1 MNPASTATVAA
12 AAPAGGR
19 GLRAEWSLL
28 PRETRDTLFQ
38 LGVIGWTVV
47 PHLSHLPV
55 WCGLMTALVLL
66 WRAHL
71 AQRNLPLPGR
81 WPVIGLLVITTLLTL
96 WTQRTLFGKEA
107 GVMLLVVLMALKT
120 LELRARRDALVVFFL
135 GFFLVLTHCL
145 YSQSLLTALW
155 MLVSACGLMTAQVLA
170 NMPVGRPTLKRAGGI
185 ALRSALLGLPLMLLL
200 FVLFPRIGPLWGL
213 PQDALGRTGLSGTMR
228 MGGVAEIA
236 NDDSIAF
243 RVRFEGPAP
252 PDHQL
257 YFRGPV
263 LSRFDG
269 LEWRQSAM
277 VRRGLP
283 MEPAELHTTGEP
295 IAYELFIEPLRLP
308 LLPLLEATPDRP
320 ADAPRAAGWQFT
332 PTSDLQWQADR
343 LIAERLRVQA
353 RAWPQH
359 ALQAV
364 PDLPDHA
371 AQVALPLAANP
382 RSVAWAQALR
392 TRPELVDADA
402 SALAMALLAH
412 IRNQGFSYTLAP
424 GEYGRDA
431 VDEFWFDRKEG
442 FCEHFAVSFVVM
454 MRAMGVPAR
463 VVTGYQ
469 GAEPADADGWMVVRQ
484 SNAHAWAEFW
494 QAGAGWR
501 RIDPTAAVAP
511 WRVNNSRPLAPRPG
525 FMAGALGNVSP
536 ALAEQLR
543 RAWELVDNRWNR
555 WVMSYSRSRQFDLLQ
570 ALGIQA
576 PSWED
581 LALVLIGVLSTLAL
595 AGAGWAWWDR
605 HRQDPWL
612 RLHTAVCEALRGLG
626 LQARP
631 HDPPRTLAALLRERY
646 GEPAQA
652 AASALEALDQLRYGP
667 ANRRLPAP
675 GWLRHFQRDVARL
688 RRAGALVAQP
698 G

>member
-1 MNPASTATVAA
+1 MSRPASASA
-12 AAPAGGR
+12 AAPAAGR

-47 PHLSHLPV
+47 PHLTHLPV
-55 WCGLMTALVLL
+55 WCGLMTALVLM

-81 WPVIGLLVITTLLTL
+81 WPVIGLLVATTLLTL

-155 MLVSACGLMTAQVLA
+155 MMVSAWGLMTAQVLA

-185 ALRSALLGLPLMLLL
+185 ALRSALLGLPLMVVL
-200 FVLFPRIGPLWGL
+200 FLLFPRIGPLWGL
-213 PQDALGRTGLSGTMR
+213 PQDALGKTGLSGTMR

-243 RVRFEGPAP
+243 RVRFEGQQAP

-269 LEWRQSAM
+269 FEWRQSSA
-277 VRRGLP
+277 VRRGP
-283 MEPAELHTTGEP
+283 PARAMDLRTTGESLG
-295 IAYELFIEPLRLP
+295 YELLVEPLRLP

-320 ADAPRAAGWQFT
+320 DDAPRATGWRFT

-343 LIAERLRVQA
+343 LIAERIRVQA
-353 RAWPQH
+353 RAWTRH
-359 ALQAV
+359 ALQPAAQ
-364 PDLPDHA
+364 LPDHA
-371 AQVALPLAANP
+371 EQTALPPAGNP
-382 RSVAWAQALR
+382 RALAWASSLR
-392 TRPELVDADA
+392 ARPDLADADA
-402 SALAMALLAH
+402 SALALALLAH
-412 IRNQGFSYTLAP
+412 IRNDGFSYTLAP

-431 VDEFWFDRKEG
+431 VDEFWFDRKLG
-442 FCEHFAVSFVVM
+442 FCEHFAASFVVM

-494 QAGAGWR
+494 QAGVGWR
-501 RIDPTAAVAP
+501 RVDPTAAVAP

-525 FMAGALGNVSP
+525 FMAGALGTVSP

-543 RAWELVDNRWNR
+543 RAWELIDNRWNQ
-555 WVMSYSRSRQFDLLQ
+555 WVMSYSRTQQFDLLR
-570 ALGIQA
+570 ALGVGT

-581 LALVLIGVLSTLAL
+581 LGVLLVGLISAVAL

-612 RLHTAVCEALRGLG
+612 RLHAGVCEALRSLG
-626 LQARP
+626 LDARP
-631 HDPPRTLAALLRERY
+631 HHPPRTLAAQLLARY
-646 GEPAQA
+646 GDAARA
-652 AASALEALDQLRYGP
+652 AAAALEALDQLRYGP
-667 ANRRLPAP
+667 ANRRLPAA
-675 GWLRHFQRDVARL
+675 GWLRRFKRDVARL
-688 RRAGALVAQP
+688 RHRPALAQP